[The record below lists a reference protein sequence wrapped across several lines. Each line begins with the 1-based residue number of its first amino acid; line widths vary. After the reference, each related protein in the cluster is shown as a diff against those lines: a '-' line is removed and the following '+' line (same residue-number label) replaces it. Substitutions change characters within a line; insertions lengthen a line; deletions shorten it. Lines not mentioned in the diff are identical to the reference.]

1 MKQILLVLLFLL
13 ISISKTKAQN
23 YVFGKIVSEDGFEL
37 NGVTV
42 TNIYTKEA
50 TTTDSKGN
58 FMIAGKIG
66 EELRFTR
73 TRYYRNSLK
82 IGSEDFEKS
91 VNIVLKS
98 VPQEI
103 EEVEIEYQVMG
114 ELEED
119 VKHFGKSKKIKK
131 LEAELD
137 TYIKQKSTSQTMA
150 PRRGEFVQPVG
161 PGISFGKVRRQW
173 NDIDLMDEMIE
184 AVGEDFFIKDLKLT
198 KPEIQNFMFY
208 VLRDFDRRNILQ
220 YGEISPAD
228 LANFID
234 LAQTKIVDYRNNVPV
249 SKKKKKRLIFK
260 Y

>member
-23 YVFGKIVSEDGFEL
+23 YVFGKVISEDQFEL
-37 NGVTV
+37 NGVAV
-42 TNIYTKEA
+42 TNIYTKE
-50 TTTDSKGN
+50 TTISDSKGN
-58 FMIAGKIG
+58 FMIAAKTG

-82 IGSEDFEKS
+82 INNEHFEKS
-91 VNIVLKS
+91 VHIVLKTI
-98 VPQEI
+98 PQEI
-103 EEVEIEYQVMG
+103 EEVKIEYQVTG
-114 ELEED
+114 ALEED
-119 VKHFGKSKKIKK
+119 VKHFGKSKKLLK
-131 LEAELD
+131 LENDLSV
-137 TYIKQKSTSQTMA
+137 YMKQKSSPQTLA

-173 NDIDLMDEMIE
+173 NDIDLMDEMIK

-228 LANFID
+228 LTNFIG
-234 LAQTKIVDYRNNVPV
+234 LAQKKIVDYRNNVPV
-249 SKKKKKRLIFK
+249 SKEKRLIFK